1 MKKISVIIMAVLLTL
16 CGVRAMA
23 SLLSLTGMG
32 SGDNVTIPT
41 VSVKAGSTFTVPVSL
56 ENSNTGYVAFQMDI
70 QLPQGVSPV
79 YDDEGYILIEKS
91 GRLTSSHDFSTT
103 YDAMNNTIKLVCSSL
118 RNSKIKDNSGELLY
132 VVLKAGAS
140 MTSGDYQI
148 TCNNITF
155 STATTEDE
163 PAMSYTLSDV
173 TAIISVAGSEPVIS
187 TSWSIIFNEN
197 DVCEVGTIPGSF
209 SDGDFILGVYDAIGK
224 MSIDASNSRF
234 GTIDD
239 YTMFSYRL
247 KTSGRSSTSQY
258 LTLSIPQSGLLK
270 IYARTANNSATDRN
284 VVLTQDE
291 KEIYNNVVSEEAA
304 IEKIEINGVGE
315 VDTVKIYPVIEV
327 PVQTGIVEIGYPVGG
342 INFYGFQMVANGSAE
357 TIEKVSVSSPISV
370 KAGSTF
376 TVPVSLENSNTGYVA
391 FQMDIQLPQGVSPV
405 YDEEGYILIE
415 KSGRLT
421 SSHDFST
428 TYDAMNNTIKLVC
441 SSLRNSIIKDN
452 FGELFYL
459 NLQADASMT
468 SGDYQITCNNITFS
482 TATTEDEPA
491 MSYTLSD
498 ATAIISVA
506 GSEPVIT
513 EIDVPTALNIISK
526 LATNEYTQDYYYVRG
541 VITSISS
548 IDTGSYGNATFYM
561 ASPNAPGQELMAY
574 RVLGLNGEKI
584 TDPDLIHVGDEV
596 VVYAQLQNYKGTTP
610 ETRSG
615 GYLFSIVKKDKIV
628 VPSSLSFYTG
638 NSFSFPV
645 SLENS
650 NPNYVGFQMEILLP
664 WGVRPMMDGE
674 YAVIDASSRLDYSH
688 TFTATYDEW
697 SNSIKLVCSSMRNA
711 KIMGTSGELFYL
723 NLYAD
728 ASMTAGN
735 YQMTF
740 NNVVFST
747 SSDAPEGAKSY
758 ALTDVSTILSLRASE
773 PEDTDIDVP
782 FALEIINRLATNT
795 HTEHYYNVHGV
806 ITSISELDAG
816 AYGNTTFYM
825 AAPNDSSQVL
835 MVYRALGLNGEKI
848 TDEHLIHVGDTV
860 VVYAQLQNYKG
871 IAETC
876 QGGWLVEIHPY
887 IDYPQSYYELNDAIG
902 LAQNVLLHPA
912 LKAEG
917 YNLLETAIATA
928 QQALETVD
936 DSTMIAA
943 IVMLNDTKSL
953 VLEKYM
959 LPYETLNLRSIDG
972 YTYYYYG
979 TETFDG
985 QNVTLTPMPENGS
998 TPRLYSNYL
1007 RLYYSNKLV
1016 ISSEDNIIK
1025 LVFDANRTLVG
1036 SFNTGEWIANNQWA
1050 GNANEVTLS
1059 VEAGSYKYYDISNL
1073 TVVYE
1078 AVDAETLLA
1087 RLTAQIAAAENTLQS
1102 LAFANVPGAS
1112 ALDSLIT
1119 VAKTATIETEASV
1132 IKSYINQLKSM
1143 IGAVV
1148 EMNQQYQALE
1158 ALMQKVETAAQ
1169 NNEGA
1174 DATYVAE
1181 VTGKILEARAALNS
1195 GAYSIEDLWIITELM
1210 NSYLSE
1216 LSKVYL
1222 SIRVQ
1227 EPGTLATLIAEK
1239 GFEPNSVLG
1248 LIVSGSLNSDD
1259 MNTIKNMN
1267 NLEKIDMSET
1277 DVTEIPSQMFYY
1289 RSSLKTVVLPKN
1301 LLTIGYYAFYG
1312 CYSLTEITLPE
1323 SLESIGYWAFGY
1335 CENLKSIIC
1344 KVFTP
1349 IALYDYFMSEDYAS
1363 QCMLYVPAIAVDAY
1377 RNAYFWQYFQIQG
1390 TDVMPEN
1397 ITVTTN
1403 LTIDWPANLDSDYK
1417 PNVRIAQGN
1426 NAGAYGALTL
1436 NGENML
1442 SMNNFSMV
1450 WDPYNY
1456 YSQYNSETSRYE
1468 YYRYS
1473 HASLVANTPM
1483 RADKVNVELRTRTF
1497 RWDFIS
1503 FPFDVKVSDITNL
1516 TQTNAPLVIRRYD
1529 GEKRANVQMG
1539 ETWVD
1544 MDAEST
1550 LEAGKGYIWQSAE
1563 GDEGYNNNI
1572 FSVPALNNSN
1582 KNNIF
1587 TSNDV
1592 TVALNEYVSE
1602 FSQNRSWNLIGN
1614 PYPAFYDI
1622 RCMQTTAPITIWN
1635 GYNAVY
1641 EAYTPGDDNYIL
1653 NPGQA
1658 FFIQRPIDQESIT
1671 FLKEGRQTDLNVRE
1685 EMNESAGRRA
1695 AANSERYVFNLILSG
1710 SEETQADRTR
1720 IVIDATAKMDY
1731 EAGRDASKF
1740 MSPEAS
1746 AAQLFTTVGG
1756 LRYAINNR
1764 PLSDGMVEL
1773 GLSIGTT
1780 GSYTIA
1786 LSTKVEGEVYLIDR
1800 ETGSEIRLDGT
1811 EGYTFQA
1818 TKGTVEGRFAV
1829 RFGNGDLTGIKGVAV
1844 DGKDAGNWYN
1854 VNGQRVNAPAK
1865 GIYIQNGKK
1874 TVVK

>member
-79 YDDEGYILIEKS
+79 YDDEGYLLIEKS

-118 RNSKIKDNSGELLY
+118 RNSIIKDNFGELFYLN
-132 VVLKAGAS
+132 LQTDAS
-140 MTSGDYQI
+140 MKSGDYQI
-148 TCNNITF
+148 ACKNITF
-155 STATTEDE
+155 STATTDAE

-197 DVCEVGTIPGSF
+197 DVCEAGTIPGSF
-209 SDGDFILGVYDAIGK
+209 SDGDFILSVYDAIGK

-258 LTLSIPQSGLLK
+258 LTLSIPQNGLLR
-270 IYARTANNSATDRN
+270 IFARTANNSATDRT

-342 INFYGFQMVANGSAE
+342 INIYGFQLVPNESDE
-357 TIEKVSVSSPISV
+357 TVEKVSMSSPISV
-370 KAGSTF
+370 KSGDAF
-376 TVPVSLENSNTGYVA
+376 MLPVSLENNNTGYVA
-391 FQMDIQLPQGVSPV
+391 FQMDIV
-405 YDEEGYILIE
+405 
-415 KSGRLT
+415 
-421 SSHDFST
+421 
-428 TYDAMNNTIKLVC
+428 
-441 SSLRNSIIKDN
+441 
-452 FGELFYL
+452 
-459 NLQADASMT
+459 
-468 SGDYQITCNNITFS
+468 
-482 TATTEDEPA
+482 
-491 MSYTLSD
+491 
-498 ATAIISVA
+498 
-506 GSEPVIT
+506 
-513 EIDVPTALNIISK
+513 
-526 LATNEYTQDYYYVRG
+526 
-541 VITSISS
+541 
-548 IDTGSYGNATFYM
+548 
-561 ASPNAPGQELMAY
+561 
-574 RVLGLNGEKI
+574 
-584 TDPDLIHVGDEV
+584 
-596 VVYAQLQNYKGTTP
+596 
-610 ETRSG
+610 
-615 GYLFSIVKKDKIV
+615 
-628 VPSSLSFYTG
+628 
-638 NSFSFPV
+638 
-645 SLENS
+645 
-650 NPNYVGFQMEILLP
+650 LP
-664 WGVRPMMDGE
+664 WGVTPMMDGE
-674 YAVIDASSRLDYSH
+674 YAVVDTSSRLDGSH
-688 TFTATYDEW
+688 SITATYNEW
-697 SNSIKLVCSSMRNA
+697 NNTIKLVCSSMRNA

-758 ALTDVSTILSLRASE
+758 TLPNVSAILS
-773 PEDTDIDVP
+773 
-782 FALEIINRLATNT
+782 
-795 HTEHYYNVHGV
+795 
-806 ITSISELDAG
+806 IS
-816 AYGNTTFYM
+816 
-825 AAPNDSSQVL
+825 V
-835 MVYRALGLNGEKI
+835 
-848 TDEHLIHVGDTV
+848 
-860 VVYAQLQNYKG
+860 
-871 IAETC
+871 
-876 QGGWLVEIHPY
+876 

-928 QQALETVD
+928 QHALETVD
-936 DSTMIAA
+936 DSTMVAA
-943 IVMLNDTKSL
+943 IASLNDTKAL

-972 YTYYYYG
+972 SIYYYG
-979 TETFDG
+979 TETFEG

-998 TPRLYSNYL
+998 TPRLTSSYL
-1007 RLYYSNKLV
+1007 RLYYNNKLV
-1016 ISSEDNIIK
+1016 ISSEDNIVK

-1050 GNANEVTLS
+1050 GNANEVMLS
-1059 VEAGSYKYYDISNL
+1059 VEMESSKYYNISNL

-1132 IKSYINQLKSM
+1132 IKSYINQLKSV
-1143 IGAVV
+1143 IRAVV
-1148 EMNQQYQALE
+1148 EINQQYQALE

-1181 VTGKILEARAALNS
+1181 VTAKILEARTALNS

-1323 SLESIGYWAFGY
+1323 SLESIEYWAFGY
-1335 CENLKSIIC
+1335 CENLKSITC
-1344 KVFTP
+1344 KVFMP

-1363 QCMLYVPAIAVDAY
+1363 QCMLYVPAMAVDAY

-1403 LTIDWPANLDSDYK
+1403 LTIDWPANLDADYK

-1473 HASLVANTPM
+1473 HASLVANTLM
-1483 RADKVNVELRTRTF
+1483 RADKVNVELRTSTY

-1563 GDEGYNNNI
+1563 GDEGYNNNT

-1710 SEETQADRTR
+1710 SEETQGDRTR
-1720 IVIDATAKMDY
+1720 IVFDATAKMDY

-1746 AAQLFTTVGG
+1746 AAQLFTTVGN

-1786 LSTKVEGEVYLIDR
+1786 LSTKVEGEIYLIDR
-1800 ETGSEIRLDGT
+1800 ETGAETRLDGT

-1818 TKGTVEGRFAV
+1818 TKGIIVGRFAV
-1829 RFGNGDLTGIKGVAV
+1829 RFGNGDVTGIKGVAV